1 MKKVITYGTLIYLD
15 KISIRFKFLIL
26 KIHNKTDNTINFL

>member
-15 KISIRFKFLIL
+15 KISMNLKFLML